1 MAARRRESGEARQ
14 ERIKRMQHR
23 PEQNRGYDEAVRGG
37 SGAAD
42 DRSARDVPTTAD
54 STAESRNDA
63 DDREARTSP
72 ATSSSARSLGVPSCH
87 PRAVAF
93 RGRLAA
99 F

>member
-63 DDREARTSP
+63 HDREAELARQQVRQHDRSASRP
-72 ATSSSARSLGVPSCH
+72 ATREP
-87 PRAVAF
+87 
-93 RGRLAA
+93 
-99 F
+99 